1 MITQNELKR
10 IIFIVV
16 PKKRKQLKVL
26 STAYVSCSYKDNY
39 SSDKSKNNDND
50 KDDISDNDNN
60 IIMKLIQE

>member
-16 PKKRKQLKVL
+16 PTKRKQLKVL
-26 STAYVSCSYKDNY
+26 STAYVSCNYKDSY

-50 KDDISDNDNN
+50 KEDISDNDNN
-60 IIMKLIQE
+60 IIMKVIQE